1 MNLHPTL
8 RLHVPDKL
16 IQIKITG
23 KNCIRSQKICQVVS
37 FRRAVFRLLS
47 NSFNYQESCSMLSDH
62 EIARQAAVRPI
73 KEVAAKLGIDA
84 VDLMP
89 YGNEITKVHL
99 DALSRPRKREGDA
112 RLILVS
118 ATTPTAAGEG
128 KTTTSIGLAQAM
140 DSLGESVCLALR
152 EPSLGPCLGIKGGAT
167 GGGYSQIVPA
177 DRINLHFTGDFH
189 AITTVNNFISAM
201 IDNHI
206 YFGNRLSLDPRQI
219 VWRRVLDMNDRALRE
234 VVIGLGGR
242 FQGIPRE
249 GGFDITAASEIMAIF
264 CLAKDMD
271 DLRKRLDRIL
281 IGTSCKGRPVY
292 LRELNVTGAMMALLR
307 DAVHPNLVQTLEG
320 TPAFMHGG
328 PFANIAHGCNSV
340 IATRMAMH
348 HADWTI
354 TEAGFGFDL
363 GAEKFFH
370 LKCRSAGLD
379 PDAVVVVTTLRA
391 LKLHGGK
398 SSDELDHP
406 DTEAVAKGLENL
418 DKHIESVSHFNK
430 HPVVALNRFAA
441 DSDDEIRIVRE
452 RAEAHGV
459 SFAESRHFNE
469 GGKGAQ
475 KLAFAVIKSVGK
487 NKPYS
492 PLYELEDTLYEKV
505 HKVCRD
511 MYGANDVAFTKE
523 AERDLENIRRLG
535 LNKLPICIAKAPSSL
550 SDDPTLHGRP
560 RDFQVTVRNVQVSAG
575 AGFLVVLTGN
585 IMRMPGLPAKPK
597 AEQIELLP
605 DGSVIG
611 VG

>member
-1 MNLHPTL
+1 
-8 RLHVPDKL
+8 
-16 IQIKITG
+16 
-23 KNCIRSQKICQVVS
+23 
-37 FRRAVFRLLS
+37 
-47 NSFNYQESCSMLSDH
+47 MLTDY
-62 EIARQAAVRPI
+62 EIARQNGIRPI
-73 KEVAAKLGIDA
+73 NDIAAKLGVDDE
-84 VDLMP
+84 DLMP
-89 YGNEITKVHL
+89 YGDEVAKVNL
-99 DALSRPRKREGDA
+99 SALTRPRKRQDKPK
-112 RLILVS
+112 LVLVS

-167 GGGYSQIVPA
+167 GGGYSQIIPV

-189 AITTVNNFISAM
+189 AITTVNNLISAS

-206 YFGNRLSLDPRQI
+206 FQGNDLGLDPRQI
-219 VWRRVLDMNDRALRE
+219 VWRRVMDMNDRSLRNI
-234 VVIGLGGR
+234 VIGLGGR
-242 FQGIPRE
+242 MQGIPRQ
-249 GGFDITAASEIMAIF
+249 GGFDITAASEIMAIL
-264 CLAKDMD
+264 CLAKDVD
-271 DLRKRLDRIL
+271 DLRRRLDHIL
-281 IGTSCKGRPVY
+281 VGTTWKGEPVY
-292 LRELNVTGAMMALLR
+292 LKALNITGAMMALLR

-340 IATRMAMH
+340 LATQMAMH
-348 HADWTI
+348 FADWTI

-370 LKCRSAGLD
+370 IKCRSAGLD

-398 SSDELDHP
+398 AKDELDQP
-406 DTEAVAKGLENL
+406 DVDAVRRGLVNL

-430 HPVVALNRFAA
+430 HPVVALNRFV
-441 DSDDEIRIVRE
+441 SDTDEEIRVVRE
-452 RAEAHGV
+452 SAEAHGV
-459 SFAESRHFNE
+459 SFAESRHFTE

-475 KLAFAVIKSVGK
+475 DLAREVMKSIEH
-487 NKPYS
+487 NKPWS
-492 PLYELEDTLYEKV
+492 PIYELEDSLYEKV

-511 MYGANDVAFTKE
+511 MYGAFDVAFSKD
-523 AERDLENIRRLG
+523 AEKDLEIIRSLG

-560 RDFQVTVRNVQVSAG
+560 RDFQVTVRNIQVSAG
-575 AGFLVVLTGN
+575 AGFLVILTGN
-585 IMRMPGLPAKPK
+585 IMRMPGLPKKPK

>member
-1 MNLHPTL
+1 
-8 RLHVPDKL
+8 
-16 IQIKITG
+16 
-23 KNCIRSQKICQVVS
+23 
-37 FRRAVFRLLS
+37 
-47 NSFNYQESCSMLSDH
+47 MLTDY
-62 EIARQAAVRPI
+62 EIARQFGIRPI
-73 KEVAAKLGIDA
+73 NDIAAKLGVDDE
-84 VDLMP
+84 DLMP
-89 YGNEITKVHL
+89 YGDEVAKVNL
-99 DALSRPRKREGDA
+99 SALNRPRKRQDKPK
-112 RLILVS
+112 LVLVS

-167 GGGYSQIVPA
+167 GGGYSQIVPV

-189 AITTVNNFISAM
+189 AITTVNNLISAS

-206 YFGNRLSLDPRQI
+206 FQGNDLGLDPRQI
-219 VWRRVLDMNDRALRE
+219 VWRRVMDMNDRSLRNI
-234 VVIGLGGR
+234 VIGLGGR
-242 FQGIPRE
+242 MQGIPRQ
-249 GGFDITAASEIMAIF
+249 GGFDITAASEIMAIL
-264 CLAKDMD
+264 CLAKDVD
-271 DLRKRLDRIL
+271 DLRRRLDHIL
-281 IGTSCKGRPVY
+281 VGTTWKGDPVY
-292 LRELNVTGAMMALLR
+292 LKAFNITGAMMALLR

-340 IATRMAMH
+340 LATQMAMH
-348 HADWTI
+348 YADWTI

-370 LKCRSAGLD
+370 IKCRSAGLD

-398 SSDELDHP
+398 AKDELVKP
-406 DTEAVAKGLENL
+406 DVEAVRRGLENL

-430 HPVVALNRFAA
+430 HPVVALNRFET
-441 DSDDEIRIVRE
+441 DTDEEIRVVRE
-452 RAEAHGV
+452 SAEAHNV
-459 SFAESRHFNE
+459 SFAESRHFTE

-475 KLAFAVIKSVGK
+475 DLAREVIKSIEQ
-487 NKPYS
+487 NKPWS
-492 PLYELEDTLYEKV
+492 PLYDLEDSLYEKV

-511 MYGANDVAFTKE
+511 MYGAFDVAFSKE
-523 AERDLENIRRLG
+523 AEKDLEIIRSLG

-560 RDFQVTVRNVQVSAG
+560 RDFQVTVRNIQVSAG
-575 AGFLVVLTGN
+575 AGFLVILTGN
-585 IMRMPGLPAKPK
+585 IMRMPGLPKKPK

-605 DGSVIG
+605 DGSVVG